1 MHERKGAYAL
11 LSLLLGLAT
20 AAAAEPTLVSAADQ
34 KRLVMAALP
43 EARQRL
49 PGVEVKAI
57 GADPKYP
64 RLAEYVVTRPGGPGG
79 DIVLGYFDVDPAT
92 GDVFQATGC
101 GMASTPALEAMKQ
114 DLRRRLG
121 STPEDYARRRLKGP
135 FCK

>member
-1 MHERKGAYAL
+1 MNRIAFAL
-11 LSLLLGLAT
+11 LPVLMGLAT
-20 AAAAEPTLVSAADQ
+20 VAAAEPKLVPAPDQ

-49 PGVEVKAI
+49 PGVQARAI

-79 DIVLGYFDVDPAT
+79 DIVLGYFDVDPVTA
-92 GDVFQATGC
+92 DVFQATGC
-101 GMASTPALEAMKQ
+101 GVAATPGLEALQ
-114 DLRRRLG
+114 QELRRDLG
-121 STPEDYARRRLKGP
+121 ITPEDYARRRLKGP